1 MEKKST
7 PEETPKKKTPLD
19 RFLDWCVGVVQ
30 WFKRFSTI
38 NEDDHFMMVA
48 VKVVLR
54 IIGILILIAL
64 SPFLIFSLLVAF
76 LLAG

>member
-1 MEKKST
+1 MEKKPT

-19 RFLDWCVGVVQ
+19 RFLDWCVDVVQ

-38 NEDDHFMMVA
+38 NEDDHFMMV
-48 VKVVLR
+48 VIKVGLR

-64 SPFLIFSLLVAF
+64 SPFFILSLLIAF